1 MSDYS
6 QAPNAEAKDRI
17 LAGLIDLL
25 LVGVVLG
32 AITFLTGSDSGGLQ
46 GLLWV
51 AYCLTRDNLL
61 NGGIGKQ
68 AMKLAVVKEDGTSVK
83 GDWGVSV
90 MHNIVTGLIP
100 LVEIIAVLATG
111 QSVGQRIAKTR
122 VVKIG

>member
-17 LAGLIDLL
+17 LAGLIDVLVVGTATGLL
-25 LVGVVLG
+25 GY
-32 AITFLTGSDSGGLQ
+32 FLNSGGLETI
-46 GLLWV
+46 LWL

-83 GDWGVSV
+83 GDWGVSI
-90 MHNIVTGLIP
+90 MHNLLVALNLWI
-100 LVEIIAVLATG
+100 VEIIAVLATG